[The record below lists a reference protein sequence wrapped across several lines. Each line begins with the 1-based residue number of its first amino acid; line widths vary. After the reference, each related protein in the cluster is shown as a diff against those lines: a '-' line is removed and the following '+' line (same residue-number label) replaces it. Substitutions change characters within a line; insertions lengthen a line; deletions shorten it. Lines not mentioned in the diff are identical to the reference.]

1 MGEKFL
7 LAIVGPTGVG
17 KTEAAMAMARLA
29 PAEIVAVDSMQLYR
43 GMDAGTGKPDRS
55 MRAEVPHHG
64 LDLADPEEEFN
75 AGAYVEQVRPALEQI
90 RERGRLPIL
99 VAGSGLYLRALLDGL
114 CQAPGQNPELRKEL
128 VDEAGRVGSPALH
141 ARLKELDAAAAA
153 RIHPNDLRR
162 IIRALEVHSL
172 SGQPLSVLQKQTVGL
187 LDSGWRAQRIGL
199 TCDRDLL
206 YRRIESRIDGWL
218 AGDWVEEA
226 KKLHARPLSRTARE
240 ALGYREL
247 FDWLDGRA
255 DWPTTVRQIK
265 QNTRRYAK
273 RQWTWFKADPRVEWI
288 LTDGTTS
295 KEAAAAIWNKLS
307 SLTSI

>member
-1 MGEKFL
+1 VGEKFL

-17 KTEAAMAMARLA
+17 KTEAAMALARLA
-29 PAEIVAVDSMQLYR
+29 PAEIVAVDSMQLYQ
-43 GMDAGTGKPDRS
+43 GMDAGTGKPDCS
-55 MRAEVPHHG
+55 MRAAVPHHG
-64 LDLADPEEEFN
+64 LDLADPEEEFSV
-75 AGAYVEQVRPALEQI
+75 AAYVEQVRPALEQI

-114 CQAPGQNPELRKEL
+114 CAAPGQNPELRKEL
-128 VDEAGRVGSPALH
+128 IDEAGRVGSPALH
-141 ARLKELDAAAAA
+141 ARLQKLDPTAAA

-172 SGQPLSVLQKQTVGL
+172 SGQPLSVLQKETVGL
-187 LDSGWRAQRIGL
+187 LDHGWRAQRIGL
-199 TCDRDLL
+199 TCDRELL

-218 AGDWVEEA
+218 AQGWVEEA

-247 FDWLDGRA
+247 FNWLEGRTDWQ
-255 DWPTTVRQIK
+255 TTVQKIK

-273 RQWTWFKADPRVEWI
+273 RQWTWFKADPRVEWMR
-288 LTDGTTS
+288 TDGRTS
-295 KEAAAAIWNKLS
+295 TEAAAELWNKLS